1 MAVQSLHTALVIY
14 AGLNIL
20 ALAVFLWDK
29 LRAKVRMGRISEN
42 SLLLLASLAPAGS
55 LAGMVG
61 SRHKIRKVKFFLV
74 PVFFILHILLMVW
87 LWLQI
92 SG

>member
-1 MAVQSLHTALVIY
+1 MAVQSLRTALVIY

-61 SRHKIRKVKFFLV
+61 SRHKIRNVKFFLV